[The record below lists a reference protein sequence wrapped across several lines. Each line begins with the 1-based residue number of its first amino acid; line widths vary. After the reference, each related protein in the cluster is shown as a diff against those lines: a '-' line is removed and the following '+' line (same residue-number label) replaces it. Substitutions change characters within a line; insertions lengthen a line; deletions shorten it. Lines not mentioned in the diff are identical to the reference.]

1 MIRRFFYRFSIIIII
16 LLFYCHAYALVADL
30 RPAEVI
36 PGDVFLIKVSSE
48 KVPVGEFNGDKI
60 RFFRTRDGE
69 YMAIVPVSL
78 DTGSGDYRITINN
91 DNEAKYLSLRVK
103 PHDFPT
109 EKITLPEKKV
119 FLNPEDEK
127 RVESEYLLLEGLWGN
142 LTEKRWDGVFIQP
155 VDTEPSEGFG
165 TRRIINNKKTS
176 IHRGVDYRGKIGRPV
191 KAINS
196 GKIVLTKELFYGGN
210 TIVID
215 HGMGLFSIYMHLSGF
230 DVSEG
235 LEISK
240 GTVIGF
246 IGNTGRVTGPH
257 LHMSVKLNGISV
269 NPLSILRLGL

>member
-30 RPAEVI
+30 RPAEII

-48 KVPVGEFNGDKI
+48 KVPVGEFNGGKI
-60 RFFRTRDGE
+60 RFFRTGDNDFI
-69 YMAIVPVSL
+69 ALVPVDLNTSA
-78 DTGSGDYRITINN
+78 GDYRITIK
-91 DNEAKYLSLRVK
+91 DGREARYLSLRVK
-103 PHDFPT
+103 SHDFTT
-109 EKITLPEKKV
+109 EEITLPEKKV

-127 RVESEYLLLEGLWGN
+127 RVESEYRLLEGLWGN
-142 LTEKRWDGVFIQP
+142 LTEKKWDGVFIQP

-176 IHRGVDYRGKIGRPV
+176 IHRGVDYRGEIGRPV